1 MRRAATSGKSGVVRR
16 RRDSSRSVVG
26 EVGFGVDIRERL
38 VRRPQANLLI
48 RGVIADGGF
57 QLVLRHE
64 GSSRWARR
72 GDLLGRPAPSRA
84 SDGDRGGFR
93 RMAAAA
99 AGGGVEERRQIRLHR
114 QTHKQAVM
122 RMNEMRNAAPAML
135 KAQPDM

>member
-1 MRRAATSGKSGVVRR
+1 M
-16 RRDSSRSVVG
+16 G
-26 EVGFGVDIRERL
+26 EVGFGVDIREWF
-38 VRRPQANLLI
+38 VGCPQANLLI
-48 RGVIADGGF
+48 RGAIADGGF
-57 QLVLRHE
+57 RLILRLHT
-64 GSSRWARR
+64 GRQQPVGQTRR
-72 GDLLGRPAPSRA
+72 PPRTSVPSRA

-99 AGGGVEERRQIRLHR
+99 AGGGVEERRQIHLHR